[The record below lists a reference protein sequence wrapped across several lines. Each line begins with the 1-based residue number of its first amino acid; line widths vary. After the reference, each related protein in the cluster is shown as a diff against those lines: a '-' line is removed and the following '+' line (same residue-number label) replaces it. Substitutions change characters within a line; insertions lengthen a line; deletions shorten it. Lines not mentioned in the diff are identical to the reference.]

1 MSSPKPLQPVKL
13 IVSILVG
20 EHDLSEKVC
29 KKLISRFG
37 QIDFMSEAL
46 PFNFTDYYE
55 KEIGK
60 ALFRYLVSFK
70 TLIPPD
76 MLPPIKLYTNE
87 IEDIFLR
94 QDGTRK
100 VNIDPGYIALHH
112 LILATCKNF
121 SHRPCLR
128 DGVYAD
134 MTLMFQGKTFSP
146 LPWTFPDYRSDGL
159 ISLLNKIRDMYYRQ
173 LKGEAGSGQHSD

>member
-1 MSSPKPLQPVKL
+1 VSSPKSPQPVKL
-13 IVSILVG
+13 IASILTG
-20 EHDLSEKVC
+20 EHDLIDKVC
-29 KKLISRFG
+29 EKLTSRFG
-37 QIDFMSEAL
+37 LIDFISDAL

-60 ALFRYLVSFK
+60 ALFRYLISFK
-70 TLIPPD
+70 KLISPD
-76 MLPPIKLYTNE
+76 LLPSIKLYANE
-87 IEDIFLR
+87 IEEIFLR
-94 QDGTRK
+94 QEGTRR

-112 LILATCKNF
+112 LILATCKSF

-134 MTLMFQGKTFSP
+134 MTLIFQDKTFSP
-146 LPWTFPDYRSDGL
+146 LPWTFPDYRSDEL

-173 LKGEAGSGQHSD
+173 LKNR